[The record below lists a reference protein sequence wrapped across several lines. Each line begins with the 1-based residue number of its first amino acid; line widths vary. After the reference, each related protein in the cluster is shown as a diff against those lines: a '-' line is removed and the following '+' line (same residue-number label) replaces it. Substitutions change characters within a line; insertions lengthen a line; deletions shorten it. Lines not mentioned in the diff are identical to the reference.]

1 MQVQFEAL
9 IFDLDGVIVDTI
21 NFYYQANKMIA
32 DEANVYFTQ
41 EWNQQMQGI
50 SRYETVKQIVRQ
62 SDKVYS
68 EEEIHALA
76 EKKNHHYQALIET
89 LDEKAI
95 LPGIF
100 QLIKEAK
107 AAEIKL
113 AIASSSSNAMYVLEK
128 IGLRS
133 YFDKVVTSRDVKR
146 GKPNPEIFLTAAKAI
161 GIHSRN
167 CVAIEDGIAGLTAIK
182 QTDMFSI
189 GVGLHEGM
197 EQADWQVSSTHEL
210 TFESVNK
217 KFVNR

>member
-1 MQVQFEAL
+1 MQAQFEAL

-21 NFYYQANKMIA
+21 NLYYQANKMIA
-32 DEANVYFTQ
+32 DETGVHFTHD
-41 EWNQQMQGI
+41 WNQQIQGI

-62 SDKVYS
+62 SDKFYS
-68 EEEIHALA
+68 KEEMHALA
-76 EKKNHHYQALIET
+76 EKKNRHYQVLIET

-107 AAEIKL
+107 AAETKL
-113 AIASSSSNAMYVLEK
+113 AIASSSSNAMHVLEK
-128 IGLRS
+128 IGLQS
-133 YFDKVVTSRDVKR
+133 YFDKVVTSRDVTR
-146 GKPNPEIFLTAAKAI
+146 GKPDPEIFLTAAKEI
-161 GIHSRN
+161 GTHPKN

-197 EQADWQVSSTHEL
+197 EQADWQVASTHEL
-210 TFESVNK
+210 TFKSVNK

>member
-1 MQVQFEAL
+1 MQAQFEAL

-21 NFYYQANKMIA
+21 NLYYQANKMIA
-32 DEANVYFTQ
+32 DETGVHFTHD
-41 EWNQQMQGI
+41 WNQQIQGI
-50 SRYETVKQIVRQ
+50 SCYETVKQIVRQ
-62 SDKVYS
+62 SDKFYS
-68 EEEIHALA
+68 EEEMHALA
-76 EKKNHHYQALIET
+76 EKKNRHYQVLIET

-107 AAEIKL
+107 AAETKL
-113 AIASSSSNAMYVLEK
+113 AIASSSSNAMHVLEK
-128 IGLRS
+128 IGLQS
-133 YFDKVVTSRDVKR
+133 YFDKVVTSRDVTR
-146 GKPNPEIFLTAAKAI
+146 GKPDPEIFLTAAKEI
-161 GIHSRN
+161 GTHPKN

-197 EQADWQVSSTHEL
+197 EQADWQVASTHEL
-210 TFESVNK
+210 TFKSVNK

>member
-1 MQVQFEAL
+1 MQAQFEAL

-21 NFYYQANKMIA
+21 NLYYQANKTIA
-32 DEANVYFTQ
+32 DETGVHFTHD
-41 EWNQQMQGI
+41 WNQQIQGI

-62 SDKVYS
+62 SDKFYS
-68 EEEIHALA
+68 EEEMHALA
-76 EKKNHHYQALIET
+76 EKKNRHYQVLIET

-107 AAEIKL
+107 AAETKL
-113 AIASSSSNAMYVLEK
+113 AIASSSSNAMHVLEK
-128 IGLRS
+128 IGLQS
-133 YFDKVVTSRDVKR
+133 YFDKVVTSRDVTR
-146 GKPNPEIFLTAAKAI
+146 GKPDPEIFLTAAKAI
-161 GIHSRN
+161 GTHPKN

-197 EQADWQVSSTHEL
+197 EQADWQVASTHEL
-210 TFESVNK
+210 TFKSVNK